1 MKNLAPLVA
10 RDKFNT
16 RVQKFAEPRGLI
28 AAYKTDKRLLL
39 FQYIIPWMPM
49 VKIPRTNVTI
59 TRFYNPNVSYDSI
72 NKYKCRSVKFE

>member
-16 RVQKFAEPRGLI
+16 RVQKFAEPRSLI

-39 FQYIIPWMPM
+39 FQYIIPM
-49 VKIPRTNVTI
+49 VRRNREDSANQHHNYTFLQSKRVV
-59 TRFYNPNVSYDSI
+59 RF
-72 NKYKCRSVKFE
+72 NK

>member
-16 RVQKFAEPRGLI
+16 RVRKFAEPRSLV

-39 FQYIIPWMPM
+39 FQYIIP
-49 VKIPRTNVTI
+49 
-59 TRFYNPNVSYDSI
+59 
-72 NKYKCRSVKFE
+72 